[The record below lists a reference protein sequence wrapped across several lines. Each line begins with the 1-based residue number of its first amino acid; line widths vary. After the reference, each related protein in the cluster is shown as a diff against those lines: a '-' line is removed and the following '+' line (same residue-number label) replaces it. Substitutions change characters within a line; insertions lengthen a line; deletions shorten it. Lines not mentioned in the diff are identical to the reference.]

1 MAPIPAIKPPAPTLL
16 AAFAGCVAGFDVVGM
31 AATTAVGAEP
41 MGPEV
46 FGEKPPPLATTAL
59 TDARGAAL
67 VEPIKIVEPELDAEA
82 EVALS

>member
-1 MAPIPAIKPPAPTLL
+1 MAPTPAIKPPAPTLP
-16 AAFAGCVAGFDVVGM
+16 APFAGCVAGFDLVGM

-41 MGPEV
+41 TGPEV

-59 TDARGAAL
+59 TEAKGAAL
-67 VEPIKIVEPELDAEA
+67 VEPIRIVEPESDAEA